1 MISIQDPSK
10 ASYTNKYNQE
20 VYFLKNQILL
30 SNRKRNRKQKESK
43 ENPMVCSNEGN
54 SKGRRP
60 YGFALLNVTLISSIF
75 LNKKIKIMPFFESIE
90 GKLTRNISSA

>member
-54 SKGRRP
+54 SKGRRKQ
-60 YGFALLNVTLISSIF
+60 GFASLKLNLIFYVLFKYIINLCHLLILLKENLLEMSP
-75 LNKKIKIMPFFESIE
+75 L
-90 GKLTRNISSA
+90 